1 MSDLNIPVWNTRI
14 EDKTIDFIINAFNDR
29 SLSTGKYTS
38 LLEKKLSEIHQSNYV
53 VCVNSGTSALK
64 CLAIALGLRP
74 GDEVIIP
81 RRSWVATLNGMHE
94 LGLKIKF
101 VDIDNKRSLICP
113 RSLSR
118 LLNSKTKA
126 VIAVNL
132 NGRNSLNEELLNL
145 IRNYSIP
152 LIQDNAQALLSSV
165 PNRING
171 LETYQIISFAMNKLL
186 TTGQGGCV
194 ITTNE
199 KIAKKVLD
207 IRTQGLGNIQ
217 RPLNW
222 EYGSNYRISDL
233 LSSIGLSQLEGIQQ
247 KKEKL
252 IKTYKKYKE
261 SLENYSFCEEIFVNF
276 TKNEFPLY
284 SEYLFESR
292 DELVNYLDNLGIET
306 RPFYK
311 DLDTAIYI
319 HKNYKSKFG
328 KSIFSKKGLTLPG
341 GDNLSEEDQNKIIE
355 SILYFYKSK
364 RVK

>member
-1 MSDLNIPVWNTRI
+1 
-14 EDKTIDFIINAFNDR
+14 
-29 SLSTGKYTS
+29 
-38 LLEKKLSEIHQSNYV
+38 

-233 LSSIGLSQLEGIQQ
+233 LSSIGLSQL
-247 KKEKL
+247 
-252 IKTYKKYKE
+252 
-261 SLENYSFCEEIFVNF
+261 
-276 TKNEFPLY
+276 
-284 SEYLFESR
+284 
-292 DELVNYLDNLGIET
+292 
-306 RPFYK
+306 
-311 DLDTAIYI
+311 
-319 HKNYKSKFG
+319 
-328 KSIFSKKGLTLPG
+328 
-341 GDNLSEEDQNKIIE
+341 
-355 SILYFYKSK
+355 
-364 RVK
+364 